1 MVKSSKQLLNIIFNR
16 KANTMQTQT
25 TAPLAPYGS
34 LNHLALVAKV
44 GGGKDPSTITPATR
58 TVVRRAAAQ

>member
-1 MVKSSKQLLNIIFNR
+1 
-16 KANTMQTQT
+16 MQTQT

-44 GGGKDPSTITPATR
+44 GGGGKNPPAPATR

>member
-1 MVKSSKQLLNIIFNR
+1 
-16 KANTMQTQT
+16 MQTQT

-44 GGGKDPSTITPATR
+44 GVPDPGKGPGTR

>member
-1 MVKSSKQLLNIIFNR
+1 
-16 KANTMQTQT
+16 MQTQT

-44 GGGKDPSTITPATR
+44 GGKNPVITPATR

>member
-1 MVKSSKQLLNIIFNR
+1 
-16 KANTMQTQT
+16 MQTTQ

-34 LNHLALVAKV
+34 MKHLAQVAKV
-44 GGGKDPSTITPATR
+44 GDGKVPPAPAIRLTTR

>member
-1 MVKSSKQLLNIIFNR
+1 
-16 KANTMQTQT
+16 MQNQQ

-34 LNHLALVAKV
+34 MNHLALVAKV
-44 GGGKDPSTITPATR
+44 GSIKTPPAISAATR